1 MALAGKI
8 IVACAVL
15 HNLCLRHGQ
24 DLEEE
29 DEDNAE
35 DENQVQDAPDQGRHN
50 ERGERRRH
58 QLIAHFQRQQRNN

>member
-8 IVACAVL
+8 IIACAVL
-15 HNLCLRHGQ
+15 HNLCLLHGQ

-29 DEDNAE
+29 DEDNAD

-50 ERGERRRH
+50 ERGERR
-58 QLIAHFQRQQRNN
+58 